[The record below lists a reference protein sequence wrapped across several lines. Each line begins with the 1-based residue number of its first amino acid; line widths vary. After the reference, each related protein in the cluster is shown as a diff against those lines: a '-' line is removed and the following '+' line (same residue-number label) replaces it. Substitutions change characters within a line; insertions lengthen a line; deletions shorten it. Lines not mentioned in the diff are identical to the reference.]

1 MKYVMAMKYRGA
13 LGWGGE
19 GCMRHMKLFLAKDGS
34 LLRGEV
40 GLVRAGLVVCG
51 DWSCWDRVCA

>member
-40 GLVRAGLVVCG
+40 GLVRTGLGGV
-51 DWSCWDRVCA
+51 W